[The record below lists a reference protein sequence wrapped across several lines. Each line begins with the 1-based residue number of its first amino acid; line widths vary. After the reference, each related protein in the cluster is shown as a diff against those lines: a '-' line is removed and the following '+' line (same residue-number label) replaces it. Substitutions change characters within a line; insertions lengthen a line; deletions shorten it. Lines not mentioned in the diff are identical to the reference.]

1 MKGAIMSLRKRLAVG
16 AATATIG
23 LVLGATVLAP
33 VVAGAQE
40 STTTTTNEAVS
51 PDGTRTTERV
61 DRIRNS
67 LEELVTDGTITSE
80 QADAVAEHLAEY
92 APGPGH
98 HGPGHFLVGFGVVA
112 GTIGIEPSVLIDAL
126 REGQTIAEVAVANGS
141 SAQAVMDALVS
152 ANQAR
157 LDELVTDG
165 VITAEEASE
174 RASEAVERI
183 TALVNGDFEF
193 RPFSGPGHDH
203 EESTVTE
210 GA

>member
-1 MKGAIMSLRKRLAVG
+1 MSFRKRLAVG
-16 AATATIG
+16 AATATMA

-40 STTTTTNEAVS
+40 STTTTTNGAVS
-51 PDGTRTTERV
+51 PDGTGPTGRV
-61 DRIRNS
+61 DRIRDA
-67 LEELVTDGTITSE
+67 LEELVTDGTITSG

-98 HGPGHFLVGFGVVA
+98 HGRRHFLVGLGVA
-112 GTIGIEPSVLIDAL
+112 AATIGIDPSVLIDAL

-141 SAQAVMDALVS
+141 SAEAVIDALVS
-152 ANQAR
+152 ANRAR

-165 VITAEEASE
+165 VISAEEASE
-174 RASEAVERI
+174 RAAEAVERI

-193 RPFSGPGHDH
+193 RPFFGPGPD
-203 EESTVTE
+203 EENSAVTE